1 MQNKKKRI
9 FTGNRAKTL
18 CPKTKYVKV
27 RKSAAPQ
34 YAISKKWK
42 PIYVGEAQLNARFL
56 EVKKSMSELRNVLGE
71 F

>member
-1 MQNKKKRI
+1 MLNKKKKKN
-9 FTGNRAKTL
+9 TENRAKVL
-18 CPKTKYVKV
+18 YSKTRQVKV

-42 PIYVGEAQLNARFL
+42 AIYVGEAQLNARFV
-56 EVKKSMSELRNVLGE
+56 EVKKSMSELRSVLGE